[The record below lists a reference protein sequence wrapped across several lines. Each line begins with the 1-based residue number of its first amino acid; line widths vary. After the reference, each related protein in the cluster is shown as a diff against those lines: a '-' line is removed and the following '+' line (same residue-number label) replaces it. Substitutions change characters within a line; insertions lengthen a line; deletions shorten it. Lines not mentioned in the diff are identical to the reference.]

1 MPVKVSGF
9 KQQIDGGE
17 WIIKTLINAL
27 SAENGY
33 TTSIELEVKIDSL
46 AME

>member
-1 MPVKVSGF
+1 MKVSGF
-9 KQQIDGGE
+9 KQQIDAGE
-17 WIIKTLINAL
+17 WIITTLTHGL

-46 AME
+46 EME